1 MLALDSSVLAYAIN
15 RFAPEHARAAQV
27 VEDLANG
34 HLPWALPWPAVHEY
48 LGFVTH
54 PHAVARPLKPGDA
67 WAFIES
73 LMASESLRMLS
84 PTERHGAVL
93 AELLAGATEPGL
105 PAGLETAA
113 VLREHGVRDLLS
125 ADRGMRR
132 FAFLSVQ
139 DPVHGEAWSPEA
151 APSRRY
157 RVLRTRGPRGGL
169 VR

>member
-1 MLALDSSVLAYAIN
+1 MHAIDSSVLAYAVN
-15 RFAPEHARAAQV
+15 RFAPEHTRAARV

-34 HLPWALPWPAVHEY
+34 AVPWALPWPAVHEF

-67 WAFIES
+67 WAFVES

-93 AELLAGATEPGL
+93 AEVLAAASADIGMPT
-105 PAGLETAA
+105 GLETAV

-125 ADRGMRR
+125 ADQAMKR
-132 FAFLSVQ
+132 FPFLSVQ
-139 DPVHGEAWSPEA
+139 DPVHGEPWSAEA
-151 APSRRY
+151 APARRY
-157 RVLRTRGPRGGL
+157 RVLKSRPPRS
-169 VR
+169 